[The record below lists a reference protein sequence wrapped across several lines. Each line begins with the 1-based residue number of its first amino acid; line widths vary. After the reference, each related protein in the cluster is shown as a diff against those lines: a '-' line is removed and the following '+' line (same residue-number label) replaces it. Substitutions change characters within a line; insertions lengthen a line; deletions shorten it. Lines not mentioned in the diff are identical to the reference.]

1 MNNLDFQKPR
11 SAQGRFATPCY
22 QSRTIIL
29 LGPPGAGKGTQAP
42 RIAQQYGL
50 KHLSTGDMLRDN
62 INRGTALAKKVA
74 PLIKRG
80 ELVPDNLM
88 LGMVRERISQPDCH
102 RGFILDGFPR
112 TIAQAKGLELL
123 NSRCESRVTTVLN
136 LVVKPELLVRRVV
149 NRRICRQN
157 GHIYNL
163 IEQPPTRAGVCDIDD
178 SELTQ
183 REDDKEAVVRER
195 IGLYEHHTRP
205 LVDYYS
211 AQGLLH
217 QVEAICDPDIV
228 TAEILQV
235 LNSNPG
241 VLEDARGIAHGNG

>member
-1 MNNLDFQKPR
+1 LDSLDFQNTR
-11 SAQGRFATPCY
+11 SAQGRFANPWY
-22 QSRTIIL
+22 HSRTIIL

-62 INRGTALAKKVA
+62 MSRGTTLAKNVA

-80 ELVPDNLM
+80 ELVPDDVM
-88 LGMVRERISQPDCH
+88 LSMVRERISQPDCQG
-102 RGFILDGFPR
+102 GFILDGFPR
-112 TIAQAKGLELL
+112 TIPQAKGLELL
-123 NSRCESRVTTVLN
+123 NSPCKSRVTTVLN

-149 NRRICRQN
+149 NRRICRQSS
-157 GHIYNL
+157 HIYNL
-163 IEQPPTRAGVCDIDD
+163 IEQPPTHPGVCDIDGSD
-178 SELTQ
+178 LIQ
-183 REDDKEAVVRER
+183 REDDKEAIVRER

-228 TAEILQV
+228 TADILKV
-235 LNSNPG
+235 LNTNAPPA
-241 VLEDARGIAHGNG
+241 L